1 MQRLRPRR
9 CSHVVSRRYTLRHNP
24 LPAPLQLCNLPVSDG
39 ALCSAFFYRSAAP
52 LFTATVHRDRLT
64 PTLLA
69 RLCRGTLPCMLPVG
83 PPVPPP
89 FFCRVQSGLLNDG
102 KHSCVA
108 CLLLSAAKQGKSR
121 ERKKAACACAPF
133 YARCKPV
140 GYRGSARK
148 GPPPSVRGVYFAVSP
163 VPPQVLLLFMYKSHF
178 CARSGKRN
186 NIVAVF

>member
-1 MQRLRPRR
+1 MQCIFL
-9 CSHVVSRRYTLRHNP
+9 SE
-24 LPAPLQLCNLPVSDG
+24 
-39 ALCSAFFYRSAAP
+39 RSAAIHGHC
-52 LFTATVHRDRLT
+52 ASR
-64 PTLLA
+64 PTHPYSFSPS
-69 RLCRGTLPCMLPVG
+69 LPRHSPVYVTRRS
-83 PPVPPP
+83 PRPPPP

-163 VPPQVLLLFMYKSHF
+163 VPPSSSASFYVQVSFL
-178 CARSGKRN
+178 CQEW
-186 NIVAVF
+186 